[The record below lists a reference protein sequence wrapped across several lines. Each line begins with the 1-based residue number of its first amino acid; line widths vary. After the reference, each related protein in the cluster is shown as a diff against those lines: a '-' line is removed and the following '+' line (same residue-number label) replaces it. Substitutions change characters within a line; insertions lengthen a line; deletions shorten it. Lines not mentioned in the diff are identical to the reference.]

1 MRPIWFAAGWIGVCL
16 ALIYLPDCGV
26 GFIKDDYGWIASSRL
41 EGWHSVWQTFTTSP
55 TGFYRPLVSLSFGLN
70 TIAFGL
76 QPLPYGL
83 TNLLLTVA
91 TAVAI
96 GSLAWRMGFQPGIA
110 LFAASVWILNF
121 HGIGMAVLWTSGRT
135 SLLATFFAVC
145 AACAFISARPV
156 ACGLFTLL
164 ALLSKE
170 EPLLLPA
177 AFLLWLTIA
186 NADAGIPLRKRRRW
200 AVVAST
206 VAVAVYLAIR
216 WRSGA
221 MTPFT
226 APDFYQYQPSMI
238 PINTLHYA
246 DRSLTLTISLLILGA
261 LFARRERLHL
271 TADERSVILKGL
283 VWLACGFALTI
294 MIPVRSS
301 LYVCLPS
308 VGSALILAAI
318 ASAEWRAI
326 TRRRLVLTGLL
337 VLPLVLVPVYW
348 ARDLQLSREQ
358 LLGRNALQVVV
369 SRLTGR
375 QVHRLVVY
383 DDPGHRPSI
392 GDTFGGA
399 LPIALKLFLAD
410 HAPSEVVVSTEPPPS
425 RAPASDTVEFV
436 LSGTTLIERRV
447 P

>member
-1 MRPIWFAAGWIGVCL
+1 MRPVWFAASWIGVCL

-41 EGWHSVWQTFTTSP
+41 DGWHSVWQTFATSP

-76 QPLPYGL
+76 HPLPYGL
-83 TNLLLTVA
+83 TNLLLTVV
-91 TAVAI
+91 TGVAI
-96 GSLAWRMGFQPGIA
+96 GSLVRRIGFQPGIA
-110 LFAASVWILNF
+110 LFAASVWMLNF
-121 HGIGMAVLWTSGRT
+121 HGIGVAVLWTSGRT

-145 AACAFISARPV
+145 AAGAFISARPV
-156 ACGLFTLL
+156 ACGIFTLL

-177 AFLLWLTIA
+177 VFLLWLMIDA
-186 NADAGIPLRKRRRW
+186 ADAGTPVRKRRTW

-206 VAVAVYLAIR
+206 VAVALYLAIR

-226 APDFYQYQPSMI
+226 VPDFYQYQPSVI
-238 PINTLHYA
+238 PINSLHYA

-261 LFARRERLHL
+261 LFAWRERLHL
-271 TADERSVILKGL
+271 TPHERSVILNGF
-283 VWLACGFALTI
+283 VWLACGFALTV

-326 TRRRLVLTGLL
+326 TRRRFVLTGLL
-337 VLPLVLVPVYW
+337 MLPLVLVPVYW
-348 ARDLQLSREQ
+348 ARDAQLSREQ
-358 LLGRNALQVVV
+358 RLGRNVLRVVT

-375 QVHRLVVY
+375 QVRRLVVY
-383 DDPGHRPSI
+383 DDPSHRPSI
-392 GDTFGGA
+392 GDTFGEA
-399 LPIALKLFLAD
+399 LPTALNLFLPEN
-410 HAPSEVVVSTEPPPS
+410 APSEVVVSTEPPPS
-425 RAPASDTVEFV
+425 SAPGSDTVEFV